1 MSFDDGTST
10 ETQPTKSSATAK
22 QPGKKSKKKN
32 WDDDAWD
39 MLNQ

>member
-10 ETQPTKSSATAK
+10 ENQPTKSSATAK
-22 QPGKKSKKKN
+22 QPSEKSKKKQL
-32 WDDDAWD
+32 DDDAWD